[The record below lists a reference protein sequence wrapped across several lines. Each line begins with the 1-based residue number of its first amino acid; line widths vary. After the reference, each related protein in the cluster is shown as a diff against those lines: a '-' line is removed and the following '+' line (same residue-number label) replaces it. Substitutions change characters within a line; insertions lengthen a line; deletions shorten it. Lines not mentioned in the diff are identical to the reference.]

1 MSETENNNVDQTE
14 VTGQNKQEQVT
25 QPGGP
30 VFHLDGILVKR
41 LIANFIDSALI
52 GVVVIILSL
61 VGKFL
66 PKIAFVNLSYAW
78 SALVFAAGAAIFMAK
93 DGPIVFAGLEG
104 QTPGKKA
111 MGIRVTDLNKKPISF
126 EVSMKR
132 NFILAIPYMLSS
144 LTSLLEIV
152 RIPLITGLI
161 LFFLG
166 IASLVISM
174 FVAVFEIYKI
184 YSGERNRR
192 WGDTY
197 AGTIVSWE

>member
-14 VTGQNKQEQVT
+14 GTGQNKQEQVT

-104 QTPGKKA
+104 QTPGKKV
-111 MGIRVTDLNKKPISF
+111 MGIRVTDLNKRPISF

-144 LTSLLEIV
+144 LMSLLEIV